1 MFLFISMNIQNLFF
15 KDSTIYFF
23 GKDSIKIFKDISA
36 LKQEIY
42 RIHSESI
49 KSTPNKMIKFTVL
62 YNPIL
67 FEISQEEKSKVILSI
82 LSTINS
88 SLAKELADS
97 IVNKINENSQLKLY
111 LPIKSK
117 ISNYTMKK
125 KQFMI

>member
-1 MFLFISMNIQNLFF
+1 MNIQNLFF